1 MFTEKVLFSPEVNLV
16 ALVDD
21 CGSSNYTSSLV
32 SATSR
37 SLLKLD
43 QAHIAV
49 GGREHISLM
58 SVKPTRI
65 NRAAGRRKIRASRWN
80 SIGMRIKPFRDSLES
95 ET

>member
-1 MFTEKVLFSPEVNLV
+1 MV
-16 ALVDD
+16 ARLA
-21 CGSSNYTSSLV
+21 GMANERERERL
-32 SATSR
+32 R
-37 SLLKLD
+37 S
-43 QAHIAV
+43 Q
-49 GGREHISLM
+49 HISLM